1 MSSRV
6 LVKVPT
12 TIPNVAQ
19 LSSHVLVKVPIVKR
33 VAAAVVKQTEA
44 GSMTPAVAR
53 YTSNFH

>member
-6 LVKVPT
+6 LVKVPTVKVPT

-33 VAAAVVKQTEA
+33 VAATVVKLWGRA
-44 GSMTPAVAR
+44 A
-53 YTSNFH
+53 